1 MASPAS
7 FWLRLRIIVINS
19 LAVYKRFNLRL
30 AALALSTMALS
41 GCGGTLSGAGPYKGT
56 IESKS
61 EAYNLVDINAS
72 TIAPYM
78 AGAARPALAT
88 VTKPQ
93 PPEIRLAA
101 GDVLN
106 VLIAD
111 SAPEGSA
118 LFAPLATGGTQLK
131 TRIDAQ
137 GMLSLPYVGRQFIAG
152 MTLNQVE
159 QMIRRQLKGITTDVQ
174 THVELVGDLSG
185 SVLVAGAV
193 KTPGRFSTLQGPL
206 TLLDAVNQAGGPVL
220 EPHLVNVTVR
230 TGNQVQQFN
239 YEDVLA
245 GNNMVLRPNSEVVLD
260 RARQRFVAMG
270 AVSDPGLKDLPSQNT
285 SLLDALGTVGGLREA
300 NANPEGVFVF
310 RMSDAKNT
318 KPTVLRL
325 NMRDPAAVFYAR
337 QIIIKPDDTIYVT
350 NAAVYEW
357 QKVISP
363 IVQTMLLGRATGTY
377 K

>member
-1 MASPAS
+1 M
-7 FWLRLRIIVINS
+7 IKS
-19 LAVYKRFNLRL
+19 LAVSKRVNLKL
-30 AALALSTMALS
+30 AALALATLGLA
-41 GCGGTLSGAGPYKGT
+41 GCGGTLSGAGPYKGE
-56 IESKS
+56 IETKN

-72 TIAPYM
+72 TISPYM
-78 AGAARPALAT
+78 FGASRPALAT
-88 VTKPQ
+88 VTKPVSA
-93 PPEIRLAA
+93 EVRLAA

-111 SAPEGSA
+111 TAPEGSA

-131 TRIDAQ
+131 SRIDSQ
-137 GMLSLPYVGRQFIAG
+137 GMLSLPYVGRQFVAG
-152 MTLNQVE
+152 MTLAQVE
-159 QMIRRQLKGITTDVQ
+159 NMIRRQLKGITTDVQ

-230 TGNQVQQFN
+230 TGSQVQQFN

-270 AVSDPGLKDLPSQNT
+270 AVGEPGLKDLPSQNT
-285 SLLDALGTVGGLREA
+285 SLLDALGSVGGLREQ

-310 RMSDAKNT
+310 RMANGANS

-325 NMRDPAAVFYAR
+325 NMRDPAAIFYAR
-337 QIIIKPDDTIYVT
+337 QIAIKPDDTIYVT

-363 IVQTMLLGRATGTY
+363 IVQTMLLGRATGAY
-377 K
+377 N

>member
-1 MASPAS
+1 M
-7 FWLRLRIIVINS
+7 IKS
-19 LAVYKRFNLRL
+19 LAVSKRVNLKL
-30 AALALSTMALS
+30 AALALATLGLA

-56 IESKS
+56 IETKN

-78 AGAARPALAT
+78 FGAPRLALAS
-88 VTKPQ
+88 VTKPVSA
-93 PPEIRLAA
+93 EVRLAA

-111 SAPEGSA
+111 TAPEGSA

-131 TRIDAQ
+131 TRIDSQ
-137 GMLSLPYVGRQFIAG
+137 GMLSLPYVGRQFVAG
-152 MTLNQVE
+152 MTLNEVE
-159 QMIRRQLKGITTDVQ
+159 NMIRRQLKGITTDVQ

-230 TGNQVQQFN
+230 NGKQVQQFN
-239 YEDVLA
+239 YEDILA

-270 AVSDPGLKDLPSQNT
+270 AVGEPGLKDLPSQNT
-285 SLLDALGTVGGLREA
+285 SLLDALGSVGGLREQ

-310 RMSDAKNT
+310 RMAEATNG

-325 NMRDPAAVFYAR
+325 NMRDPAAIFYAR
-337 QIIIKPDDTIYVT
+337 QIAVKPDDTIYVT
-350 NAAVYEW
+350 NAAIYEW

-363 IVQTMLLGRATGTY
+363 IVQTMILGRATGIAN
-377 K
+377 

>member
-1 MASPAS
+1 
-7 FWLRLRIIVINS
+7 VIKS
-19 LAVYKRFNLRL
+19 LAVSKRVNLKL
-30 AALALSTMALS
+30 AALALATLGLA
-41 GCGGTLSGAGPYKGT
+41 GCGGTLSGAGPYKGE
-56 IESKS
+56 IESKN

-78 AGAARPALAT
+78 FGAARPVLAT
-88 VTKPQ
+88 VTKPVSA
-93 PPEIRLAA
+93 EVRLAA

-111 SAPEGSA
+111 TAPEGSA

-131 TRIDAQ
+131 SRIDSQ
-137 GMLSLPYVGRQFIAG
+137 GMLSLPYVGRQFVAG

-159 QMIRRQLKGITTDVQ
+159 NMIRRQLKGITTDVQ

-230 TGNQVQQFN
+230 TGSQVQQFN
-239 YEDVLA
+239 YEDILA

-270 AVSDPGLKDLPSQNT
+270 AVSEPGLKDMPSQQT
-285 SLLDALGTVGGLREA
+285 SLLDALSSVGGLKEGS
-300 NANPEGVFVF
+300 ANPEGVFVF
-310 RMSDAKNT
+310 RGPADAKS
-318 KPTVLRL
+318 KPVVLRL
-325 NMRDPAAVFYAR
+325 NMRDPASIFYAR
-337 QIIIKPDDTIYVT
+337 QIAMKPDDTIFVT
-350 NAAVYEW
+350 NAAVHEW
-357 QKVISP
+357 QKIISP
-363 IVQTMLLGRATGTY
+363 IVQTMLVG
-377 K
+377 KVVSQ

>member
-1 MASPAS
+1 M
-7 FWLRLRIIVINS
+7 IKS
-19 LAVYKRFNLRL
+19 LAVSKRVNLKL
-30 AALALSTMALS
+30 AALALATLGLG
-41 GCGGTLSGAGPYKGT
+41 GCGGTLSGAGPYKGE
-56 IESKS
+56 IESKN

-78 AGAARPALAT
+78 FGAPRPALST
-88 VTKPQ
+88 VTKPVSA
-93 PPEIRLAA
+93 EVRLAS

-111 SAPEGSA
+111 TAPEGSS

-131 TRIDAQ
+131 SRVDSQ
-137 GMLSLPYVGRQFIAG
+137 GMISLPYVGREFVAG

-159 QMIRRQLKGITTDVQ
+159 QMIRRKLKGITTDVQ

-230 TGNQVQQFN
+230 TGSQVQQFN

-270 AVSDPGLKDLPSQNT
+270 AVGEPGLKDLPSQNT
-285 SLLDALGTVGGLREA
+285 SLLDALGSVGGLREQ

-310 RMSDAKNT
+310 RMANGANS

-337 QIIIKPDDTIYVT
+337 QIAVKPDDTIYVT

-363 IVQTMLLGRATGTY
+363 IVQTMLLGNATGAY

>member
-1 MASPAS
+1 M
-7 FWLRLRIIVINS
+7 IKS
-19 LAVYKRFNLRL
+19 LAVSHTFNLKL
-30 AALALSTMALS
+30 AALALATLGLG

-56 IESKS
+56 IETKS
-61 EAYNLVDINAS
+61 EAYTLVDINAN

-78 AGAARPALAT
+78 PGAQRPALAS

-93 PPEIRLAA
+93 SPEVRLMS
-101 GDVLN
+101 GDTLN

-111 SAPEGSA
+111 TAPEGSA

-131 TRIDAQ
+131 TRIDSE
-137 GMLSLPYVGRQFIAG
+137 GMLSLPYVGRQFVAG

-159 QMIRRQLKGITTDVQ
+159 NMIRRQLKGITTDVQ

-206 TLLDAVNQAGGPVL
+206 TLLDAINQAGGPVM

-230 TGNQVQQFN
+230 NGTQVQQMN
-239 YEDVLA
+239 YENVLA
-245 GNNMVLRPNSEVVLD
+245 GNNIVLRPNSEVVID

-270 AVSDPGLKDLPSQNT
+270 AVGEPGLKDLPSQNT
-285 SLLDALGTVGGLREA
+285 TLLDALGSVGGLREQ

-310 RMSDAKNT
+310 RMNEGNT
-318 KPTVLRL
+318 KKPIVLRI
-325 NMRDPAAVFYAR
+325 NMRDPAAIFYAK
-337 QIIIKPDDTIYVT
+337 QIAIKPDDTIYVT

-357 QKVISP
+357 QKIIGP
-363 IVQTMLLGRATGTY
+363 IVQTMVLGRATGVQ
-377 K
+377 

>member
-1 MASPAS
+1 
-7 FWLRLRIIVINS
+7 VIKS
-19 LAVYKRFNLRL
+19 LAVSKRVNLKL
-30 AALALSTMALS
+30 AALALATLGLA
-41 GCGGTLSGAGPYKGT
+41 GCGGTLSGAGPYKGE
-56 IESKS
+56 IESKT

-78 AGAARPALAT
+78 FGAARPVLAT
-88 VTKPQ
+88 VTKPVSA
-93 PPEIRLAA
+93 EVRLAA

-111 SAPEGSA
+111 TAPEGSA

-131 TRIDAQ
+131 SRIDSQ
-137 GMLSLPYVGRQFIAG
+137 GMLSLPYVGRQFVAG

-159 QMIRRQLKGITTDVQ
+159 NMIRRQLKGITTDVQ

-230 TGNQVQQFN
+230 TGSQVQQFN
-239 YEDVLA
+239 YEDILA

-270 AVSDPGLKDLPSQNT
+270 AVSEPGLKDMPSQKT
-285 SLLDALGTVGGLREA
+285 SLLDALSSVGGLKEGS
-300 NANPEGVFVF
+300 ANPEGVFVF
-310 RMSDAKNT
+310 RGPADAKS
-318 KPTVLRL
+318 KPVVLRL
-325 NMRDPAAVFYAR
+325 NMRDPASIFYAR
-337 QIIIKPDDTIYVT
+337 QIAMKPDDTIFVT
-350 NAAVYEW
+350 NAAVHEW
-357 QKVISP
+357 QKIISP
-363 IVQTMLLGRATGTY
+363 IVQTMLVG
-377 K
+377 KVVSQ

>member
-1 MASPAS
+1 M
-7 FWLRLRIIVINS
+7 IKS
-19 LAVYKRFNLRL
+19 LAISKRFNLKQ
-30 AALALSTMALS
+30 AALALAILGLA
-41 GCGGTLSGAGPYKGT
+41 GCGGTLSGAGPYKGE
-56 IESKS
+56 IESKN
-61 EAYNLVDINAS
+61 EAYNLVDINSS
-72 TIAPYM
+72 TIKPYM
-78 AGAARPALAT
+78 FAASRPLLARI
-88 VTKPQ
+88 TKPVSA
-93 PPEIRLAA
+93 EVRLAA

-111 SAPEGSA
+111 TAPEGSA
-118 LFAPLATGGTQLK
+118 LFAPLASGGTQLK
-131 TRIDAQ
+131 TRIDSQ
-137 GMLSLPYVGRQFIAG
+137 GMLSFPYVGRQFVAG
-152 MTLNQVE
+152 MTLNEVE

-206 TLLDAVNQAGGPVL
+206 TLLDAINQAGGPLL

-230 TGNQVQQFN
+230 TGNQVQQYN

-270 AVSDPGLKDLPSQNT
+270 AVGEPGLKDLPSQNT
-285 SLLDALGTVGGLREA
+285 SLLDALGSVGGLREQ

-310 RMSDAKNT
+310 RMANSTNG

-325 NMRDPAAVFYAR
+325 NMRDPAAIFYAR
-337 QIIIKPDDTIYVT
+337 QIAIKPDDTIYVT

-357 QKVISP
+357 QKIIGP
-363 IVQTMLLGRATGTY
+363 IVQTMVLGRTAGAY
-377 K
+377 N

>member
-1 MASPAS
+1 MIKSIAASHN
-7 FWLRLRIIVINS
+7 FKL
-19 LAVYKRFNLRL
+19 KL
-30 AALALSTMALS
+30 AALTLAALSLA
-41 GCGGTLSGAGPYKGT
+41 GCGGTLSGAGPYKGD
-56 IESKS
+56 IESKNES
-61 EAYNLVDINAS
+61 YNLVDINAN

-78 AGAARPALAT
+78 RPTVRPAQSSIA
-88 VTKPQ
+88 KPVA
-93 PPEIRLAA
+93 PTARLMP
-101 GDVLN
+101 GDILN
-106 VLIAD
+106 VLITD
-111 SAPEGSA
+111 NAPEGSA

-131 TRIDAQ
+131 TRIDDQ
-137 GMLSLPYVGRQFIAG
+137 GTISLPYVGRQYVAG
-152 MTLNQVE
+152 MTLIQVE
-159 QMIRRQLKGITTDVQ
+159 NMIRKQLKGVTTDVQ

-230 TGNQVQQFN
+230 TGSQVQQFN

-270 AVSDPGLKDLPSQNT
+270 AVGEPGLKDLPSQNT
-285 SLLDALGTVGGLREA
+285 SLLDALGSVGGLREA

-310 RMSDAKNT
+310 RMPEGTANA

-325 NMRDPAAVFYAR
+325 DMRDPAALFYAR
-337 QIIIKPDDTIYVT
+337 QIMIKPDDTIYVT

-357 QKVISP
+357 QKIISP
-363 IVQTMLLGRATGTY
+363 IVQTMVMGRAVSAY
-377 K
+377 

>member
-1 MASPAS
+1 MAT
-7 FWLRLRIIVINS
+7 VG
-19 LAVYKRFNLRL
+19 LA
-30 AALALSTMALS
+30 
-41 GCGGTLSGAGPYKGT
+41 GCGGAISGAGPYKGE
-56 IESKS
+56 IESKN
-61 EAYNLVDINAS
+61 EAYNLVDINAN
-72 TIAPYM
+72 TISPYM
-78 AGAARPALAT
+78 RGVEPPPLAT
-88 VTKPQ
+88 VSKPVS
-93 PPEIRLAA
+93 PEVRLMP
-101 GDVLN
+101 GDTLN

-111 SAPEGSA
+111 TAPEGSA
-118 LFAPLATGGTQLK
+118 LFAPLASGGTQLK
-131 TRIDAQ
+131 SRIDTQ
-137 GMLSLPYVGRQFIAG
+137 GMLSLPYVGRQFVGG

-159 QMIRRQLKGITTDVQ
+159 DMIRRQLKGITTDVQ

-193 KTPGRFSTLQGPL
+193 KSPGRFSTLQGPL
-206 TLLDAVNQAGGPVL
+206 TLLDAINQAGGPVI

-230 TGNQVQQFN
+230 TGSQVQQFN

-270 AVSDPGLKDLPSQNT
+270 AVTEPGLKDLPSQHT
-285 SLLDALGTVGGLREA
+285 TLLDALGSVGGLREA

-310 RMSDAKNT
+310 RMASGAS

-325 NMRDPAAVFYAR
+325 NMRDPAAIFYAR
-337 QIIIKPDDTIYVT
+337 QVMIKPDDTIYVT

-363 IVQTMLLGRATGTY
+363 IVQTMILGRSVGAY
-377 K
+377 Q

>member
-1 MASPAS
+1 M
-7 FWLRLRIIVINS
+7 LVT
-19 LAVYKRFNLRL
+19 
-30 AALALSTMALS
+30 LALQGCSGTM
-41 GCGGTLSGAGPYKGT
+41 SGAGPYKGD

-61 EAYNLVDINAS
+61 QNAAYDLVEINAN

-78 AGAARPALAT
+78 RGAARPIQSSVA
-88 VTKPQ
+88 KPE
-93 PPEIRLAA
+93 PTAVRLMA
-101 GDVLN
+101 GDTLN
-106 VLIAD
+106 VLITD
-111 SAPEGSA
+111 NAPEGSA
-118 LFAPLATGGTQLK
+118 VFAPLSAGGTQLK
-131 TRIDAQ
+131 TRIDDQ
-137 GMLSLPYVGRQFIAG
+137 GMISLPYVGRQFVAG

-159 QMIRRQLKGITTDVQ
+159 DMIRKQLKGVTTDVQ

-193 KTPGRFSTLQGPL
+193 KSPGRFSTLQGPL
-206 TLLDAVNQAGGPVL
+206 TLLDAVNQAGGPMM

-230 TGNQVQQFN
+230 NGSQVQLFN
-239 YEDVLA
+239 YEDVLN
-245 GNNMVLRPNSEVVLD
+245 GNNIMLRPNSEVVLD

-270 AVSDPGLKDLPSQNT
+270 AVSEPGLKDLPAQNT
-285 SLLDALGTVGGLREA
+285 SLLDALGSVGGLREA

-310 RMSDAKNT
+310 RMGKGTT

-325 NMRDPAAVFYAR
+325 DMRDPAAVFYAR
-337 QIIIKPDDTIYVT
+337 QVMIQPDDTIYVT

-363 IVQTMLLGRATGTY
+363 VVQTMMLGRTLDVY

>member
-1 MASPAS
+1 MT
-7 FWLRLRIIVINS
+7 
-19 LAVYKRFNLRL
+19 FNFKVV
-30 AALALSTMALS
+30 AIALATIGLA

-56 IESKS
+56 IESKN

-78 AGAARPALAT
+78 HGAARPTLANI
-88 VTKPQ
+88 TKPL
-93 PPEIRLAA
+93 PPEVRLMQ
-101 GDVLN
+101 GDTLN

-111 SAPEGSA
+111 TAPEGSA

-137 GMLSLPYVGRQFIAG
+137 GMLSLPYVGRQFVAG
-152 MTLNQVE
+152 MTLNDVE
-159 QMIRRQLKGITTDVQ
+159 NMIRRQLKGITTDVQ

-206 TLLDAVNQAGGPVL
+206 TLLDAINQAGGPVM

-230 TGNQVQQFN
+230 NGSEAKQFN
-239 YEDVLA
+239 YEDILA
-245 GNNMVLRPNSEVVLD
+245 GNNMILRPNSEVVLD

-270 AVSDPGLKDLPSQNT
+270 AVGEPGLKDLPSQHT
-285 SLLDALGTVGGLREA
+285 SLLDALGSVGGLREA

-310 RMSDAKNT
+310 RMGEGSNS

-325 NMRDPAAVFYAR
+325 NMRDPAAIFYAR
-337 QIIIKPDDTIYVT
+337 QIAVKPDDTIYVT

-357 QKVISP
+357 QKVIGP
-363 IVQTMLLGRATGTY
+363 IVQTMVLGRTVGAY

>member
-1 MASPAS
+1 
-7 FWLRLRIIVINS
+7 VIKS
-19 LAVYKRFNLRL
+19 LAVSKRVNLKL
-30 AALALSTMALS
+30 AALALATLGLA
-41 GCGGTLSGAGPYKGT
+41 GCGGTLSGAGPYKGE
-56 IESKS
+56 IESKT

-78 AGAARPALAT
+78 FGATRPVLAT
-88 VTKPQ
+88 VTKPVSA
-93 PPEIRLAA
+93 EVRLAA

-111 SAPEGSA
+111 TAPEGSA

-131 TRIDAQ
+131 SRIDSQ
-137 GMLSLPYVGRQFIAG
+137 GMLSLPYVGRQFVAG

-159 QMIRRQLKGITTDVQ
+159 NMIRRQLKGITTDVQ

-230 TGNQVQQFN
+230 TGSQVQQFN
-239 YEDVLA
+239 YEDILA

-270 AVSDPGLKDLPSQNT
+270 AVSEPGLKDMPSQQT
-285 SLLDALGTVGGLREA
+285 SLLDALSSVGGLKEGS
-300 NANPEGVFVF
+300 ANPEGVFVF
-310 RMSDAKNT
+310 RGPADAKS
-318 KPTVLRL
+318 KPVVLRL
-325 NMRDPAAVFYAR
+325 NMRDPASIFYAR
-337 QIIIKPDDTIYVT
+337 QIAMKPDDTIFVT
-350 NAAVYEW
+350 NAAVHEW
-357 QKVISP
+357 QKIISP
-363 IVQTMLLGRATGTY
+363 IVQTMLVG
-377 K
+377 KVVSQ